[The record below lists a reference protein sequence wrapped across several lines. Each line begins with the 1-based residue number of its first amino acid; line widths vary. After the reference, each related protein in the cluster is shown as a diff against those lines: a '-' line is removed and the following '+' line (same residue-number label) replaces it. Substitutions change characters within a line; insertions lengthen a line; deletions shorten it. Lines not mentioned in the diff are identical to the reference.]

1 MGAVTFER
9 RITTTIPPA
18 KIFKVLVLEADNAVP
33 TILPQLI
40 ESVEIL
46 EGDGGP
52 GTIKKTNFAEGSEF
66 KYIRTIVEA
75 MDKDNMTHCYSVIG
89 GDQWLDVLEKI
100 TYETKVEASPDGG
113 SIIKTSSKYFPKE
126 NYEIIEDQVQAG
138 AEKALVFFKAVE
150 AYLLAN
156 PDAFN

>member
-1 MGAVTFER
+1 
-9 RITTTIPPA
+9 
-18 KIFKVLVLEADNAVP
+18 
-33 TILPQLI
+33 
-40 ESVEIL
+40 
-46 EGDGGP
+46 
-52 GTIKKTNFAEGSEF
+52 
-66 KYIRTIVEA
+66 
-75 MDKDNMTHCYSVIG
+75 MTHCYSVIG

-113 SIIKTSSKYFPKE
+113 SIIKTSSKFFPRE